1 MKKSVRKLISLGLA
15 AAFSV
20 IGMLS
25 VSATEYVEKVVAEDF
40 TTASAC
46 EFIAPGDLNADGSV
60 NADDSVSLRKL
71 LLSNLEDKSYDAVY
85 ASKGAEAKYSDI
97 NGDKNVD
104 IKDLVRQ
111 KKNLTEN
118 FVFIEDGAMS
128 LNGNSAYIGEF
139 ISVLGSG
146 AEYEISYTYKSD
158 SSIKVMINGLSE
170 EIVYENE
177 AASDSTTV
185 TNTFK
190 TPLTLAEANG
200 IELQIIGVGLV
211 ENISVTR
218 INMDNDLVE
227 NW

>member
-1 MKKSVRKLISLGLA
+1 MKRIARKLLVFALV

-20 IGMLS
+20 
-25 VSATEYVEKVVAEDF
+25 VSASGVTAAEYVENVVSEDF
-40 TTASAC
+40 TSAC
-46 EFIAPGDLNADGSV
+46 KFLAPGDMDADGSV
-60 NADDSVSLRKL
+60 NAEDAVALRKL
-71 LLSNLEDKSYDAVY
+71 LLSNSGDKTYDAVF
-85 ASKGAEAKYSDI
+85 AAKGSEAKYSDI
-97 NGDKNVD
+97 NGDSLVD

-118 FVFIEDGAMS
+118 FVFVENGAMS
-128 LNGNSAYIGEF
+128 LNGNSSYKGDF

-158 SSIKVMINGLSE
+158 SDLLVKINGLSE
-170 EIVYENE
+170 KIVYENE
-177 AASDSTTV
+177 AATDSTTV
-185 TNTFK
+185 TKTFK
-190 TPLTLAEANG
+190 TPLTLTETDG
-200 IELQIIGVGLV
+200 IELQIIGVGSV